1 MGEISYRLHEAASK
15 EECHSEASR
24 RIEDRTM
31 VTVDEFSRLVSAVY
45 ASAIDPDNWVVALA
59 EVRRAV
65 DATGGGLLIADG
77 TTRRVMNANVPP
89 EAMKTYSEYYRHID
103 YVLDAVEKGAVGLVR
118 SGSELVALKAGSEFD
133 ADWMR
138 KHEMDDGLFVRLTAD
153 ALPTCFLVAAPKRSE
168 SFDTPERVK
177 LVNALVPHLQQALR
191 TRSELTALARH
202 GADLAGALNA
212 VRHGIITVGLD
223 GRVINLNTAAERIF
237 RADDG
242 MQLRSARIA
251 ATGMDTN
258 RKLQCALHAALVDD
272 GSMIRTGRSFVCGR
286 PSGKR
291 PYVVHVIPLPRTA
304 ADEIASDATALVLI
318 MDPAKEPEPAAA
330 LLRRL
335 FGFTVGEAEVAVRL
349 TGGASLGDIAD
360 ELSVSYQTVRTH
372 LQHIFDK
379 TDTHR
384 QAELVRLL
392 LTVGP

>member
-65 DATGGGLLIADG
+65 DATDGGLLVADG
-77 TTRRVMNANVPP
+77 NTRRVMNANVPP

-103 YVLDAVEKGAVGLVR
+103 YVLDAVETGAVGLVR

-138 KHEMDDGLFVRLTAD
+138 KHEMDDGLFVRLTDD

-191 TRSELTALARH
+191 TRSELTALARR

-291 PYVVHVIPLPRTA
+291 PYVVHVIPL
-304 ADEIASDATALVLI
+304 SDATALVLI
-318 MDPAKEPEPAAA
+318 MDPDQEREPAAA

>member
-1 MGEISYRLHEAASK
+1 
-15 EECHSEASR
+15 
-24 RIEDRTM
+24 M
-31 VTVDEFSRLVSAVY
+31 VTVEEFSRLVSAIY
-45 ASAIDPDNWVVALA
+45 ASAIDPDRWVVALG
-59 EVRRAV
+59 EVGRAV

-89 EAMKTYSEYYRHID
+89 EAMQAYGEYYRHID
-103 YVLDAVEKGAVGLVR
+103 YVLDAVETGAVGLVR

-138 KHEMDDGLFVRLTAD
+138 PYEMDDGLFVRLTDD
-153 ALPTCFLVAAPKRSE
+153 AMPTCFLVAAPKRSD

-191 TRSELTALARH
+191 TRSELTALARRS
-202 GADLAGALNA
+202 ADLAGALNA
-212 VRHGIITVGLD
+212 VRHGIITVGMD
-223 GRVINLNTAAERIF
+223 GRVINLNTAAERIL

-242 MQLRSARIA
+242 IQFRSARIA
-251 ATGMDTN
+251 ATGMHAN
-258 RKLQCALHAALVDD
+258 RKLQCALHAALADD
-272 GSMIRTGRSFVCGR
+272 GSMIRSGRSLVCER

-291 PYVVHVIPLPRTA
+291 SYVVHVLPLHRSA
-304 ADEIASDATALVLI
+304 VDEIDSDTTALVLI
-318 MDPAKEPEPAAA
+318 MDPDKEPGPAAVM
-330 LLRRL
+330 LRRL
-335 FGFTVGEAEVAVRL
+335 YGLTVGEAEVAVRL